1 MLVTKKQIAET
12 VQSRITE
19 AQSLADG
26 KQLQV
31 VVVVNQHS
39 ARKYGVYIQFAS
51 HRPEIKVGDTYSY
64 DGQKMTVHAVVNPE
78 VKEVKTETETLA
90 PATTNTT
97 TTAECYRVGK
107 LTRQDCVNAIQ
118 ENNRTHL
125 IRVTER
131 GYEILDRRPLGEKLT
146 NPLKN
151 TLANFGDGHYL
162 VTEARY
168 QELVSN

>member
-1 MLVTKKQIAET
+1 MLVTKKQITET

-19 AQSLADG
+19 AQSLADD

-78 VKEVKTETETLA
+78 VKEVKTETETET
-90 PATTNTT
+90 PAT

-118 ENNRTHL
+118 ESNHTHL

-131 GYEILDRRPLGEKLT
+131 GHEILDRRPLVEKLT

>member
-1 MLVTKKQIAET
+1 MLVTKKQITET

-19 AQSLADG
+19 AQKLAND
-26 KQLQV
+26 QQIQV

-39 ARKYGVYIQFAS
+39 ARKYGVYIQLAA
-51 HRPEIKVGDTYSY
+51 HRTGIKVGDTYSY
-64 DGQKMTVHAVVNPE
+64 DGQEMTVHAVVNPE
-78 VKEVKTETETLA
+78 VKEVKTETETETLA
-90 PATTNTT
+90 PAT

-118 ENNRTHL
+118 ENNHTHL

-151 TLANFGDGHYL
+151 TLVSFGDGHYL